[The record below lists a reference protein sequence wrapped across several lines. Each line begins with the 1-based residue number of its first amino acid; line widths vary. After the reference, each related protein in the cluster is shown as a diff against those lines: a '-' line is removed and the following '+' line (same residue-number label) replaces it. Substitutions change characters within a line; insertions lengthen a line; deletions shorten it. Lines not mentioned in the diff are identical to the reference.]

1 MCERPVILVKMTITL
16 ERELEER
23 NRVQSERRNVAEAS
37 EAAEKSSKEYLD
49 TDEGKLMIMKMAE
62 KRAHELQASE
72 ADSRFKGACELEF
85 RRKRKRLEKAFKKKE
100 AKVQK
105 RRNESHDELEEKK
118 EKLMEKGKE
127 LVGWAAEQN
136 DIAIDKVLDE
146 LANLPEDEELNKLQD
161 KYEKDLEK
169 LIKDIE
175 KKAKKGTLVE
185 RIVPKALLEFKNS
198 MTKDHNE
205 KLNELMVDL
214 RRQYI
219 ERESYRARKKVK
231 GEHQK
236 LKKIMSSWTGLGMR
250 DSFRE
255 WKKWTKHRVKQRRRD
270 VRAKNR
276 ADRFQ
281 YEQEMANKDFAT
293 WNLDKWVR
301 HWDEFNDLPYWVH
314 GESQEATYDEP
325 SIETYIPKGWEEPE
339 PPACMRDE
347 DTGVLLS
354 PRR

>member
-1 MCERPVILVKMTITL
+1 VQNERK
-16 ERELEER
+16 
-23 NRVQSERRNVAEAS
+23 NVVEAS
-37 EAAEKSSKEYLD
+37 EASEKSAQEYLD
-49 TDEGKLMIMKMAE
+49 TDEGKLMIRKMAE
-62 KRAHELQASE
+62 QRAHELQASE
-72 ADSRFKGACELEF
+72 ADSKFKGACELEF

-105 RRNESHDELEEKK
+105 RRNETHDELEEKK
-118 EKLMEKGKE
+118 GKLREKGKE

-136 DIAIDKVLDE
+136 DIGVDKLLDQ
-146 LANLPEDEELNKLQD
+146 LANLPEDEELKKLQD

-214 RRQYI
+214 RRQYT

-236 LKKIMSSWTGLGMR
+236 LRKIMSSWTGLGMR
-250 DSFRE
+250 DTYKE
-255 WKKWTKHRVKQRRRD
+255 WKIWTKHRVKQRRRD

-276 ADRFQ
+276 EDRFN
-281 YEQEMANKDFAT
+281 YEQEMANKDFAS
-293 WNLDKWVR
+293 WNLDKWQR
-301 HWDEFNDLPYWVH
+301 NWDEFNDLPYWVH
-314 GESQEATYDEP
+314 GETGESTYEEP
-325 SIETYIPKGWEEPE
+325 RWGRLERSDSKSNKPPTYIPKQHN
-339 PPACMRDE
+339 
-347 DTGVLLS
+347 
-354 PRR
+354 